1 MKTIFS
7 ILSIA
12 EHCRQEEW
20 EGFEVNSAGGIVC
33 LFLSH
38 HPNAARCRCNLCF
51 KICTNFSRAVRLCAA
66 VLFWEMVRNTEH
78 LFATGNVTVFNSSFP
93 TLLVPKPLFQALM
106 PELNS

>member
-1 MKTIFS
+1 M
-7 ILSIA
+7 
-12 EHCRQEEW
+12 
-20 EGFEVNSAGGIVC
+20 C

-51 KICTNFSRAVRLCAA
+51 KICTNFSRVVSLCAA

-78 LFATGNVTVFNSSFP
+78 LFATGNCYHFQFFISNPF
-93 TLLVPKPLFQALM
+93 LCLNLFFQTLM